1 VVFRE
6 GLGECGMQLEQRAEE
21 KDGNEGG
28 DGAAHGVTLCAL
40 VRLDNGRRA
49 SRVVLAGWCAA
60 GKVGR

>member
-1 VVFRE
+1 
-6 GLGECGMQLEQRAEE
+6 MQLEQRAEE